1 MNKIT
6 QKKIIIFFIL
16 INILLLGI
24 FYYTFEL
31 RYSQKIYPNI
41 YIGEFQIGGLSKI
54 EAKKLINQQVDNVN
68 QKGINFVF
76 REKEI
81 TIYPIRSSSDA
92 EIVKTI
98 IDFNVNK
105 TIDNAFYMGKNGNIL
120 EKINFLF
127 NRKNIALETIFEKEE
142 IIDDLKRAF
151 SSYSPQNAYFYVDNN
166 LLKIK
171 GEKDGYAINYTEG
184 MDILESNLSNLNFS
198 EITLSGIQALAEIRE
213 EDCFLIKNE
222 VEDILN
228 LTPIILK
235 YDKKSWAINKDDMI
249 EIIELSKNND
259 ELLISI
265 NEEKARIYIKE
276 NIASQIDQSPR
287 LPKFNLSNGTVEN
300 FEPGREGRKL
310 DIEKTVSILSKLIDE
325 PFKYID
331 LPVEK
336 IVLDS
341 SYSNE
346 LEIKEIIGRYNL
358 SFGSWTANRIA
369 NIQNGANSING
380 ILLKPGEEFSTI
392 NALGEIDENN
402 GYFKEAVIKNDTI
415 VYEFGGGL
423 CHLSTTLFRA
433 TLSAGLPITMRQNH
447 SYHMPY
453 YEPAGMDAT
462 IYYPMPDFKFIND
475 TGKHILIQAE
485 LRDEGLSIELWG
497 TNDGRI
503 INISEPVIYNIVKP
517 NPTKII
523 KTDALPSQ
531 KMECTLIPYNGLD
544 AYFDYEIIY
553 PSGEVRKKRFESHYI
568 PRQGVCLLGN

>member
-16 INILLLGI
+16 SALLLGI
-24 FYYTFEL
+24 FYCIFEL

-41 YIGEFQIGGLSKI
+41 YTGEFQIGGLSKI

-120 EKINFLF
+120 EKISFLF

-151 SSYSPQNAYFYVDNN
+151 SSYSPQNAYFYLDNN

-213 EDCFLIKNE
+213 EDCLLIKNE

-259 ELLISI
+259 ELLINI

-346 LEIKEIIGRYNL
+346 LEIREIIGRYNL
-358 SFGSWTANRIA
+358 SFGSSTANRIA
-369 NIQNGANSING
+369 NIQNGANSLNG

-402 GYFKEAVIKNDTI
+402 GYFKEAVIKNDAI

-453 YEPAGMDAT
+453 YEPAGMDTT
-462 IYYPMPDFKFIND
+462 IYYPLPDFRFIND

-485 LRDEGLSIELWG
+485 LRDGGLLIELWG

-503 INISEPVIYNIVKP
+503 INISEPVVYNIVKP

-523 KTDALPSQ
+523 KTNTLPSQ
-531 KMECTLIPYNGLD
+531 KMECTLIPYDGLD